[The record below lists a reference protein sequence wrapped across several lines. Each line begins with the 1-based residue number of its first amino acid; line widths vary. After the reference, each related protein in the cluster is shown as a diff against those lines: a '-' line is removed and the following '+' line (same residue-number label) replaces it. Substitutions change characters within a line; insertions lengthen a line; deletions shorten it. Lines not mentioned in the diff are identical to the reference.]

1 MKAPLRLW
9 QLVTLLVFLCLAT
22 LAIVSQIRSG
32 RRSTPAQLVRYLP
45 DRPDGFVLFLDV
57 DALRRG
63 GVLDLLAGSRAV
75 EEENYTA
82 FVQETGFDYRLDLDL
97 VVALLQS
104 NSVHI
109 LLRGRFDWT
118 RLTGYARKSRGTCW
132 NGFCSMP
139 ANDAK
144 RTISFFA
151 LRNDVLALA
160 VGGGKYEAQALAEPV
175 RPESDLSGDPVWL
188 KVPTAALTSGSL
200 PAGTRTFATA
210 VRAAREIQ
218 LSLGVDR
225 GRFRLSLD
233 VDCEQPDDATRIA
246 AELESAT
253 ETLRRFI
260 AREGKSPNPHDLSG
274 VLTAGTF
281 LRNGNRVQ
289 GQWPIARE
297 FLRAIATGTL

>member
-1 MKAPLRLW
+1 M
-9 QLVTLLVFLCLAT
+9 
-22 LAIVSQIRSG
+22 
-32 RRSTPAQLVRYLP
+32 
-45 DRPDGFVLFLDV
+45 LFLDV

-63 GVLDLLAGSRAV
+63 GILDLLTGSRAV

-97 VVALLQS
+97 VVALLRS
-104 NSVHI
+104 NSAHI

-118 RLTGYARKSRGTCW
+118 RLTDYARKSRGTCW
-132 NGFCSMP
+132 NGLCYLP
-139 ANDAK
+139 ANDGK

-151 LRNDVLALA
+151 LRHDVLALG
-160 VGGGKYEAQALAEPV
+160 VGRGKYEALALAQPV
-175 RPESDLSGDPVWL
+175 RPQSELSRDPIWL
-188 KVPTAALTSGSL
+188 KVPTTALTSGSL
-200 PAGTRTFATA
+200 PTGTRTFATA
-210 VRAAREIQ
+210 IREAREIQ
-218 LSLGVDR
+218 LSLGVDK

-233 VDCEQPDDATRIA
+233 VDCEHLDDATRIE